1 MGRDSDVV
9 NNPVFGTVSMD
20 QIEADQK
27 IELTCCLKGNFISI
41 NFPSSKRQFL
51 HICEVRAYSGESTMR
66 SKISTFL
73 FLFLFVCFCFCFCLF
88 VCCFFL
94 FGFFCNSMSSHKV
107 FL

>member
-27 IELTCCLKGNFISI
+27 IELTCCLKGNFLSI
-41 NFPSSKRQFL
+41 NFPSSKREYL
-51 HICEVRAYSGESTMR
+51 HICEVRAYSGETTMR
-66 SKISTFL
+66 SKISTF
-73 FLFLFVCFCFCFCLF
+73 CFCFCLF
-88 VCCFFL
+88 VFVFVFVCL
-94 FGFFCNSMSSHKV
+94 FVLFFCNSMSSHKV